1 MLLLAS
7 FVCPLMDEAKRLM
20 QFSWW
25 EGLVVGKTGSC
36 FGRQGLAQLL
46 SKTLTRLSADGWS
59 CPPFLVFLWPEMTRT
74 SMVGLVV
81 TSKRGHQECHQGRH
95 SQTAATRTTVPGLSP
110 SWPTPPQETLQHQ
123 QVVLVQSPVESLLL
137 SSELLLARFCCA
149 LQNWSLFPPAL
160 WKSCNQIPLAFKVR
174 FPGDSRFFVG
184 SPGWKAWGGFWTFTI
199 VGELLWYYCSPVCGS
214 PIWWVCDLIL
224 LWLRPSYHLAA
235 ASLSLD
241 MGYLFLVGSS
251 VFLLMVVQQLVVILL
266 LLEEEISAC
275 PSTLPSWTGR
285 LILS

>member
-1 MLLLAS
+1 MAWDDPYLYGWVSGDLQERSPRMSPRETFPDCCYQDHCPWAEPLLNHAS
-7 FVCPLMDEAKRLM
+7 TGDPPTPAGSFGSVSCGVTAPFLWVVACKILFVP
-20 QFSWW
+20 S
-25 EGLVVGKTGSC
+25 KTGVC
-36 FGRQGLAQLL
+36 FPQPCG
-46 SKTLTRLSADGWS
+46 S
-59 CPPFLVFLWPEMTRT
+59 LVIKSHWPSR
-74 SMVGLVV
+74 SD
-81 TSKRGHQECHQGRH
+81 
-95 SQTAATRTTVPGLSP
+95 
-110 SWPTPPQETLQHQ
+110 
-123 QVVLVQSPVESLLL
+123 SLG
-137 SSELLLARFCCA
+137 
-149 LQNWSLFPPAL
+149 
-160 WKSCNQIPLAFKVR
+160 IP
-174 FPGDSRFFVG
+174 RFFVG

-235 ASLSLD
+235 ASSLSLD

-251 VFLLMVVQQLVVILL
+251 VFLLMVAQQLVVILL